1 MPWLYVGM
9 LFSTFAWH
17 NEDNYLCVSTCAPSS
32 LGFALA
38 TWLTCFL
45 GREDRLCLHWDV
57 VRGCRYSINYH
68 HFGAP
73 KQWYGVP
80 GSGAAA
86 LEASFRSQMPD
97 EFEKRPLLLHDLV
110 TMVRFPIPLSL
121 VWPCPQ
127 KQY

>member
-1 MPWLYVGM
+1 MFTLDHRSM
-9 LFSTFAWH
+9 
-17 NEDNYLCVSTCAPSS
+17 S
-32 LGFALA
+32 LI
-38 TWLTCFL
+38 WVHVFL
-45 GREDRLCLHWDV
+45 
-57 VRGCRYSINYH
+57 CRYSINYH

-110 TMVRFPIPLSL
+110 TMVRAHDITSSAFALF
-121 VWPCPQ
+121 
-127 KQY
+127 